1 MTNPIDLLLSR
12 LDRPKP
18 SGKGYICRC
27 PAHDDRSPSLNVS
40 EASDGRVLI
49 HCFGGCRADDVIAAV
64 GLEWKDLFLGT
75 LDSEARR
82 EYRRQSATQA
92 KKDAELVL
100 KIRDAAPFMSE
111 SDERY
116 FETVEAQHRQA
127 SQTLTELA
135 ASAAPVA
142 AVEPP
147 TIDIKA
153 PLKVARLF
161 VGMNYSAAN
170 VDTLHYWRS
179 DWYVW
184 QGSHYE
190 IATDDMIRSQ
200 VYVFLEGCLHYVK
213 EMLEGVKPNAA
224 LVNEV
229 ISALRA
235 TQLIELEDPPSWIVP
250 SDIPASDIIPC
261 RNGFLLISTRRVIP
275 ATPELFVT
283 ASLEFDAIENPA
295 HPTEWLAF
303 LDRIW
308 EADEQSKQ
316 CLAEAFGYMLTDA
329 TDQQKA
335 FMLVGPK
342 RSGKGT
348 ILRILELLVGRHN
361 KVSPSFNSLGSQF
374 GLQPLIGKRIAMI
387 SDARLSHRADQAA
400 ISENILRITG
410 EDTVSVDRKFR
421 EPWNGKLPTKFV
433 VATNELPS
441 FSDASAALA
450 SRFLIFR
457 FIRSFFGEEDF
468 GLTDRLTRELPGI
481 LMWAL
486 DGLVR
491 LRGRG
496 RLVQPIAGREL
507 ADELEEMTSPIM
519 QFIDDC
525 CHVAAAVTVPVPDL
539 FAEWKKWCTENGRD
553 HPGTVQSFGKMLTAA
568 SPTIRKTQR
577 RNQAGAVVR
586 VYEGVRIRAYYDA

>member
-1 MTNPIDLLLSR
+1 MTEPIDLFLSR
-12 LDRPKP
+12 LDRPKKQ
-18 SGKGYICRC
+18 GKGWASRC
-27 PAHDDRSPSLNVS
+27 PAHEDSSPSLTVT
-40 EASDGRVLI
+40 EADGGKVLI

-64 GLEWKDLFLGT
+64 GLEWKDLFPGK
-75 LDSEARR
+75 LDSAARLDYRRSAATEARAEADLVIKMAEAMPFLSAEDEAYLRQAETNRKQAEQTIR
-82 EYRRQSATQA
+82 E
-92 KKDAELVL
+92 V
-100 KIRDAAPFMSE
+100 DAASVPAKS
-111 SDERY
+111 
-116 FETVEAQHRQA
+116 
-127 SQTLTELA
+127 L
-135 ASAAPVA
+135 
-142 AVEPP
+142 EPP

-153 PLKVARLF
+153 PLQIARLF
-161 VGMNYSAAN
+161 VSMNHRSPT
-170 VDTLHYWRS
+170 VDTLYYWRS
-179 DWYVW
+179 DWYTW
-184 QGSHYE
+184 TGSHYAV
-190 IATDDMIRSQ
+190 ATDDLLRSQ
-200 VYVFLEGCLHYVK
+200 LYEFLEGCLHYVK
-213 EMLEGVKPNAA
+213 EMPERVKPNTA

-229 ISALRA
+229 LAALRA
-235 TQLIELEDPPSWIVP
+235 TQLIEVEDTPAWLVS
-250 SDIPASDIIPC
+250 SDIPASDVIPC
-261 RNGFLLISTRRVIP
+261 RNGFLRISTRQVQP
-275 ATPELFVT
+275 ATPDLFIT
-283 ASLEFDAIENPA
+283 AALEFDAVESAPA
-295 HPTEWLAF
+295 PAEWLAF

-308 EADEQSKQ
+308 ESDSQSKE

-361 KVSPSFNSLGSQF
+361 KVSPSFNSIGSQF

-450 SRFLIFR
+450 SRFLIYR
-457 FIRSFFGEEDF
+457 FWRSFIGVEDF
-468 GLTDRLTRELPGI
+468 TLINRLTAELPGI

-486 DGLVR
+486 DGLER
-491 LRGRG
+491 MRARG
-496 RLVQPIAGREL
+496 RLVQPVSGYEL
-507 ADELEEMTSPIM
+507 AEELEEMTSPIM

-525 CHVAAAVTVPVPDL
+525 CIIAPAATVPVPEL
-539 FAEWKKWCTENGRD
+539 FSKWREWCSENGRD

-568 SPTIRKTQR
+568 NAAIRKTQIR
-577 RNQAGAVVR
+577 ANNGQVVR
-586 VYEGVRIRAYYDA
+586 AYNGVKIRAFYDE

>member
-1 MTNPIDLLLSR
+1 MDAPIDLLLSR
-12 LDRPKP
+12 LDRPKK
-18 SGKGYICRC
+18 SGRGYMAKC
-27 PAHDDRSPSLNVS
+27 PAHEDGSPSLSVS
-40 EASDGRVLI
+40 EGDGGRVLL

-64 GLEWKDLFLGT
+64 GLEWKDLFPGK
-75 LDSEARR
+75 LDSAARLD
-82 EYRRQSATQA
+82 YRRRAAETARQEADLVIKMAEAMPFLSA
-92 KKDAELVL
+92 E
-100 KIRDAAPFMSE
+100 
-111 SDERY
+111 DER
-116 FETVEAQHRQA
+116 FLREAEAHKAQAEQSIREVEAA
-127 SQTLTELA
+127 SVPA
-135 ASAAPVA
+135 KP
-142 AVEPP
+142 VEPP
-147 TIDIKA
+147 VIDTKA

-161 VGMNYSAAN
+161 VAMNHKSPS
-170 VDTLHYWRS
+170 VDTLWYWRS
-179 DWYVW
+179 DWYIW
-184 QGSHYE
+184 TGSHYSV
-190 IATDDMIRSQ
+190 ATDDLIRSQ
-200 VYVFLEGCLHYVK
+200 VYQFLEGCLHYVK
-213 EMLEGVKPNAA
+213 DMVEAVKPNTS

-229 ISALRA
+229 LAALKA
-235 TQLIELEDPPSWIVP
+235 TQLIEVEDCPAWLVP
-250 SDIPASDIIPC
+250 SGIPASDVIPC
-261 RNGFLLISTRRVIP
+261 RNGFLRISTRRVET
-275 ATPELFVT
+275 ATPELFIT
-283 ASLEFDAIENPA
+283 ACLEFDAVEQPA
-295 HPTEWLAF
+295 APTEWLAF

-308 EADEQSKQ
+308 ETDNQSKE
-316 CLAEAFGYMLTDA
+316 CLSEAFGYMLTDA

-361 KVSPSFNSLGSQF
+361 KVSPSFNSLGTQF

-457 FIRSFFGEEDF
+457 FWRSFFGTEDF
-468 GLTDRLTRELPGI
+468 TLTDRLTAELPGI

-486 DGLVR
+486 DGLER
-491 LRGRG
+491 LRKRG
-496 RLVQPIAGREL
+496 RLVQPVSGYEL
-507 ADELEEMTSPIM
+507 AEELEEMTSPIM

-525 CHVAAAVTVPVPDL
+525 CVIAPAYSVPVPEL
-539 FAEWKKWCTENGRD
+539 FQKWREWCTENGRD

-568 SPTIRKTQR
+568 NPAISKTQR
-577 RNQAGAVVR
+577 RTAGGQVIRA
-586 VYEGVRIRAYYDA
+586 YEGVKIRAFYD